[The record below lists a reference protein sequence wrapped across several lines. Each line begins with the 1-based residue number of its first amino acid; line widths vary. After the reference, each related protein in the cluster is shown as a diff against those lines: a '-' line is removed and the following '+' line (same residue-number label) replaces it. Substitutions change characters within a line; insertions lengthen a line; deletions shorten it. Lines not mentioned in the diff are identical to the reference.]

1 MNSDKITRY
10 RIETT
15 EENKELLPEFIV
27 ADTVEGNGKYEYT
40 YIRIDNEIACEDT
53 LIINDNEEFILRAGE
68 SVTFDAEKDGIIT
81 SIKSSNVDHPYLV
94 RLGYRMVY
102 N

>member
-10 RIETT
+10 RVETT
-15 EENKELLPEFIV
+15 EENKELLPEFICR
-27 ADTVEGNGKYEYT
+27 DTVEGNGRHEYT
-40 YIRIDNEIACEDT
+40 YIMINNEIADEDT

-68 SVTFDAEKDGIIT
+68 SVYFDAEKDGIIT
-81 SIKSSNVDHPYLV
+81 SIKGSNVEHPYLV